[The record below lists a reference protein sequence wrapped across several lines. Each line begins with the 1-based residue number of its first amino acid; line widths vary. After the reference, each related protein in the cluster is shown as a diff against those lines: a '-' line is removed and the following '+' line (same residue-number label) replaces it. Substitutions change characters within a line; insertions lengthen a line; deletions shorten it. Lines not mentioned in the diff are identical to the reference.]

1 MNKPTRAVRKPKE
14 EPARRAVRPDEVETY
29 VDRWGKVIHGVLE
42 IDIETAHEL
51 LEKDL
56 VLPPGAV
63 TGTKLL
69 AALDA
74 VQDRLKLADKLAA
87 KARRDYELYKEA
99 HQSWLEVKK
108 AAARIALEEEKK
120 ASKLAKQITL
130 DMITDQVRATWPDEY
145 IDRMAKLK
153 GFQAAVHTLEK
164 LADAWKARPRTLS
177 DMKDIV
183 LKLGA

>member
-14 EPARRAVRPDEVETY
+14 EPARRVVRPDEVETY

-42 IDIETAHEL
+42 VDVEEAHDL

-56 VLPPGAV
+56 AFRGAV
-63 TGTKLL
+63 TGSKLL
-69 AALDA
+69 AALDT

-87 KARRDYELYKEA
+87 KARRDYELYKESY
-99 HQSWLEVKK
+99 QSWFEVKK

-120 ASKLAKQITL
+120 AGKFSKQITQ
-130 DMITDQVRATWPDEY
+130 DMIVDQVRATWPDEY
-145 IDRMAKLK
+145 IDQAARLK
-153 GFQAAVHTLEK
+153 DFQAAVHTLEH
-164 LADAWKARPRTLS
+164 LAAAWKARPRTLS